1 MCRSFFAGEG
11 DLGDVIFL
19 YLKLKSVI
27 LLRGEVGF
35 FIREGLVS
43 EEEVTEVSEMG
54 SLVVSPKN

>member
-1 MCRSFFAGEG
+1 M
-11 DLGDVIFL
+11 GDVIFL
-19 YLKLKSVI
+19 YIKLKSVV